1 MWPTL
6 ESLHFIGLSLLIGTV
21 LVINL
26 RVLGF
31 MKQVSLDAIDRLI
44 PWGVL
49 GFGLNIVTGMLF
61 FIAVPQQYTQSVA
74 FFWKAGLI
82 VVAAFNGLYFTAF
95 DQTWA
100 MEPGGDA
107 PVLSKAMAL
116 SAFVLWVG
124 VMYYG
129 SMLPFIGTSA

>member
-1 MWPTL
+1 
-6 ESLHFIGLSLLIGTV
+6 
-21 LVINL
+21 
-26 RVLGF
+26 
-31 MKQVSLDAIDRLI
+31 MKQVSVDAIDRLI

-107 PVLSKAMAL
+107 RFCPRRWPCPRSCCGWASCITGACCRSSAL
-116 SAFVLWVG
+116 
-124 VMYYG
+124 
-129 SMLPFIGTSA
+129 LPDVCSGCTIPLQGAGCRL

>member
-1 MWPTL
+1 
-6 ESLHFIGLSLLIGTV
+6 
-21 LVINL
+21 
-26 RVLGF
+26 
-31 MKQVSLDAIDRLI
+31 
-44 PWGVL
+44 
-49 GFGLNIVTGMLF
+49 MLF

-82 VVAAFNGLYFTAF
+82 VVAAFNGLYFTAY
-95 DQTWA
+95 DRAWA